1 MVMRKMLIVLFGVL
15 AFQSYVFA
23 ETWEDR
29 AANKTP
35 WSAEFP
41 DDPACWNPPV
51 GWNAENPWVVG
62 KGDHSAY
69 DGLSECFRV
78 CADNN
83 TCYRDGWQD
92 TDAGSATC
100 RARGVPQGTGAV
112 STYVWWW
119 AKTALNEIT
128 FQGAGGLT
136 AGKLYIVAWCE

>member
-1 MVMRKMLIVLFGVL
+1 MPKRGKTGPQIKLLGVL
-15 AFQSYVFA
+15 S
-23 ETWEDR
+23 
-29 AANKTP
+29 
-35 WSAEFP
+35 FP
-41 DDPACWNPPV
+41 MPLLVGIHLISWNT
-51 GWNAENPWVVG
+51 ENPWIVG
-62 KGDHSAY
+62 KGDHEAY